1 MTKPEFK
8 FRAGPVE
15 ASIWKNETT
24 KEGVTKDYF
33 TVSFQRRYK
42 DKEGA
47 WQSTNSLHV
56 NDLPK
61 AMVVI
66 GKAYEEL
73 TLKNVEL
80 A

>member
-1 MTKPEFK
+1 MTKPELK
-8 FRAGPVE
+8 FRAGSVQ
-15 ASIWKNETT
+15 ASIWKNETS
-24 KEGVTKDYF
+24 KDGVTKDYY

-42 DKEGA
+42 DKEGE
-47 WQSTNSLHV
+47 WKSTDSLHV

-73 TLKNVEL
+73 TLKES
-80 A
+80 